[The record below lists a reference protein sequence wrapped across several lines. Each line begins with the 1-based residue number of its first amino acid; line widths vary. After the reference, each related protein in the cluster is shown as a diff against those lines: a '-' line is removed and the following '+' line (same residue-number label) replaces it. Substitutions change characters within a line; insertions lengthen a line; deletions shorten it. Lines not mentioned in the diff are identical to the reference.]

1 MTISDSQSE
10 LSLTTKQF
18 AARLFTE
25 LHQAIIAQEAGAIKG
40 VVDAIHDMRV
50 AIRRQRVALNNF
62 TSCIPHDEHRRLD
75 SHLKKLAVA
84 LGGVRDLDVM
94 IETLEA
100 SLFTRPAPD
109 HQAIKNLISR
119 LRSRRRRQFRHLKN
133 FLQNEEYAEFKSQF
147 DWSEPENRT
156 EDQKAHG
163 QAA

>member
-1 MTISDSQSE
+1 MTINNSQSE

-18 AARLFTE
+18 AMRLLSE

-40 VVDAIHDMRV
+40 GVDAIHDMRV
-50 AIRRQRVALNNF
+50 AIRRQRVALSNF
-62 TSCIPHDEHRRLD
+62 ASCITHDEHRRLD
-75 SHLKKLAVA
+75 SHLKILAVF

-133 FLQNEEYAEFKSQF
+133 FLQNEEYAEFRSQF
-147 DWSEPENRT
+147 DSSEPENRT
-156 EDQKAHG
+156 ENQKAHG